1 MSDPYHEAQLNA
13 RRTLSLI
20 SPVKALNTPKV
31 RIGGPRD
38 GGYVMLDRLD
48 GVSICYSL
56 GVGPDVSWDRSM
68 ADRGAS
74 IFQYDHTVEAAPD
87 SHERFRFFRTG
98 IAADD
103 SEAPMLKRIDTIIR
117 ENGHRDQRGMIL
129 KIDIEGHE
137 WDSLDAVD
145 SAVLDRFTQIVAE
158 FHGMR
163 LLTEESF
170 LRRAH
175 RLFTKLAATH
185 RVVHAHGN
193 NYGGWGNVAGIPV
206 PDVLE
211 LTFANRRDF
220 DFGPSDEIFPTHL
233 DQACNADCPDLYLGN
248 FQF

>member
-1 MSDPYHEAQLNA
+1 MPDPHHEAQLAA

-20 SPVKALNTPKV
+20 SPVRALNTPKV

-48 GVSICYSL
+48 NVAICYSL

-68 ADRGAS
+68 AERGAR
-74 IFQYDHTVEAAPD
+74 IYQYDHTVEAAPD
-87 SHERFRFFRTG
+87 SHPGFRFFRTG

-103 SEAPMLKRIDTIIR
+103 NEAPMLKRIDTILR
-117 ENGHRDQRGMIL
+117 ENGHAGQDNMIL

-137 WDSLDAVD
+137 WDSLDALE
-145 SAVLDRFTQIVAE
+145 STTLDQFTQMVVE

-175 RLFTKLAATH
+175 RLFAKLAATH

-193 NYGGWGNVAGIPV
+193 NFGGWGHVAGIPV

-211 LTFANRRDF
+211 LSFANRRHF
-220 DFGPSDEIFPTHL
+220 DFGPSDEHFPTHL
-233 DQACNADCPDLYLGN
+233 DQACNADCADLYLGG